1 MGKKEKSLSDTMKA
15 YYYLVI
21 YDQKKKKKTL
31 SKKKN
36 SLKLY
41 VSCRGTEIKQSHMS
55 DPKAYLPDKIQLT
68 PRASM

>member
-1 MGKKEKSLSDTMKA
+1 MT
-15 YYYLVI
+15 
-21 YDQKKKKKTL
+21 KKKKTL

>member
-1 MGKKEKSLSDTMKA
+1 MGKKEKSLSNTMKA

-21 YDQKKKKKTL
+21 YDQKKKKTL

-41 VSCRGTEIKQSHMS
+41 VSCRDTETKQSHMS